1 MRIEV
6 LRSKLKRVYVTEA
19 RVDCEGSITI
29 DADLMEAAGI
39 FEWERVDV
47 NGPKKRINTYV
58 LKGNAGSGIIAMNG
72 NAARCFK
79 VGDSVHILSY
89 CRMSR
94 LRALFHMPLIV
105 ETDKNN
111 KYIWR

>member
-19 RVDCEGSITI
+19 RKDSEGSITI

-39 FEWERVDV
+39 DEWERVDV
-47 NGPKKRINTYV
+47 NGPKKRINTYA
-58 LKGNAGSGIIAMNG
+58 LKGRAGSGIIAMNG

-89 CRMSR
+89 CSMSR
-94 LRALFHMPLIV
+94 ARALYHTPLIV

-111 KYIWR
+111 RLI